1 LPGERPTPDEAL
13 RATILRAWEAQQK
26 LADAPEVGLT
36 QVEERGYS
44 IEEQIA
50 LHHAGLRQ
58 QDADLRKR
66 MAYWIIGAFIAAN
79 VVTLIALGIL
89 ARLDQGNIAAKL
101 IEPGDRIITSQ
112 VFMALLGA
120 TTVQVGAIM
129 VIIARYLFPGR
140 PS

>member
-1 LPGERPTPDEAL
+1 
-13 RATILRAWEAQQK
+13 
-26 LADAPEVGLT
+26 
-36 QVEERGYS
+36 
-44 IEEQIA
+44 
-50 LHHAGLRQ
+50 
-58 QDADLRKR
+58 

>member
-58 QDADLRKR
+58 
-66 MAYWIIGAFIAAN
+66 
-79 VVTLIALGIL
+79 
-89 ARLDQGNIAAKL
+89 
-101 IEPGDRIITSQ
+101 
-112 VFMALLGA
+112 
-120 TTVQVGAIM
+120 
-129 VIIARYLFPGR
+129 
-140 PS
+140 